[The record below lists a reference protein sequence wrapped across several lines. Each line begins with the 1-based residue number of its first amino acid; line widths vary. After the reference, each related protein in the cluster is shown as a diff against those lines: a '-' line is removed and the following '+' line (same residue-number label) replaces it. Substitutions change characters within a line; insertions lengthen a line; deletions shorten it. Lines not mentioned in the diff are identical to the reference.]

1 MVRGAQG
8 RKELK
13 AGEILP
19 LWERH
24 DATALEGGMGC
35 GAGSQRFGQRP
46 LTRLTS
52 LGAGHVG
59 FRNDLPNSLLE
70 DLCRLAS

>member
-1 MVRGAQG
+1 LGSHALCSVRNTEKSDGKSARTSMVRGAQG

-46 LTRLTS
+46 L
-52 LGAGHVG
+52 
-59 FRNDLPNSLLE
+59 
-70 DLCRLAS
+70 